1 MSRIV
6 YLDNASTSWPKPPEV
21 GEAMVRFLSEGSAT
35 PGRGGY
41 RMAAR
46 NADLV
51 ERCRRRLGELIGV
64 NDPARMVLAT
74 GATEAINIAIAGL
87 FAWGADRPWH
97 VVTTSM
103 DHNSVRRPL
112 LHFRRIGRIRLDAVS
127 ADEQG
132 RVTPDHVAAAVTDE
146 TALVAIIAVSNALG
160 TILPYHQVAQAVRRR
175 NPRTLILLDASQAVG
190 ILSVNAADF
199 DLVAFPGHKGL
210 LGPTGT
216 GILYVSRRATGEEW
230 DACLTLQPARFGGTG
245 GESARED
252 MPEHMPQRFETG
264 SLNTV
269 GFAGLLA
276 ALDARPMSHAE
287 SLAHERR
294 LIGRL
299 IDHLR
304 STRGARVLG
313 PERIEERAGL
323 ASFTLEGWTA
333 PELASVL
340 DTQFG
345 ICCRAGLHC
354 APGAHAS
361 AGTFD
366 AGGAVRVS
374 VGPYNT
380 DDDVETLIEAIQ
392 RIV

>member
-1 MSRIV
+1 MARIV

-21 GEAMVRFLSEGSAT
+21 GEAMARFLAEGSAT

-64 NDPARMVLAT
+64 NDPTRMVLAT

-87 FAWGADRPWH
+87 FAWRDGAPAH

-112 LHFRRIGRIRLDAVS
+112 LHFRRIGRIQLDAVS

-132 RVTPDHVAAAVTDE
+132 RVTPEQMVAAVTDE

-160 TILPYHQVAQAVRRR
+160 TILPYGEIARAVRRR

-190 ILSVNAADF
+190 ILPIDAADF

-216 GILYVSRRATGEEW
+216 GILFVSKNATGEEG
-230 DACLTLQPARFGGTG
+230 DAFLRLQPARFGGTG

-252 MPEHMPQRFETG
+252 MPEHVPQRFETG

-276 ALDARPMSHAE
+276 ALDARPMSHAD

-294 LIGRL
+294 LIERL
-299 IDHLR
+299 IAHLR
-304 STRGARVLG
+304 SIPGARVLG
-313 PERIEERAGL
+313 PEHMEERAGL
-323 ASFTLEGWTA
+323 VSFTLDGWTA
-333 PELASVL
+333 PELASML

-354 APGAHAS
+354 APGAHVA

-366 AGGAVRVS
+366 GGGAVRIS
-374 VGPYNT
+374 LGPYNT
-380 DDDVETLIEAIQ
+380 GDDIEALIEALQ
-392 RIV
+392 RVC